1 MNNQQTKGTMNK
13 KPTKM
18 QITLVWENES
28 DDCKLQMSVVN
39 EKDGTCHDIRIEL
52 ATDDTDKPWIKRA
65 MREIIRR
72 VHAANQPEKQRQ
84 EIVVGDKLEK
94 LHVVINGDVYP
105 EIGGSET
112 RQLRR
117 QIAVVELY
125 SDILARIAAFAP

>member
-1 MNNQQTKGTMNK
+1 MKK
-13 KPTKM
+13 KPTQM
-18 QITLVWENES
+18 RIALVWENES
-28 DDCKLQMSVVN
+28 DDCKLQMSVAN

-72 VHAANQPEKQRQ
+72 VNAANQPEKQRQ
-84 EIVVGDKLEK
+84 DKLEK
-94 LHVVINGDVYP
+94 LHVFINGDVYP

-112 RQLRR
+112 RQIRR

-125 SDILARIAAFAP
+125 SDILARIAALAP